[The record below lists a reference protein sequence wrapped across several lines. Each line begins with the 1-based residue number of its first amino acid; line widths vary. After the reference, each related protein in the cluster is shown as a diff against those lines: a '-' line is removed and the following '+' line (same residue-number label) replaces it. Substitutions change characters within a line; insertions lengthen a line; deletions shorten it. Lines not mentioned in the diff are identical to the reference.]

1 MECNFHVEAEEFKQ
15 QMESFMSYNHQLAF
29 KTIDCGN
36 IGFID
41 LKTLDGFFKRNQIK
55 GITMEDNA
63 AVIRRF
69 DLDGDSKL
77 RLEEFEKG
85 IES

>member
-1 MECNFHVEAEEFKQ
+1 
-15 QMESFMSYNHQLAF
+15 MESVMSYNHQLAF
-29 KTIDCGN
+29 RTIDAGN
-36 IGFID
+36 IGFIE
-41 LKTLDGFFKRNQIK
+41 LKTLDGYFKRNQIK

-77 RLEEFEKG
+77 RIEAFEKG
-85 IES
+85 IETQ